1 MERTNNI
8 KFYLQKKHLGGI
20 NNQKGGLFEDY
31 YAVYQIVSYIPKYK
45 NSFDNV
51 KFQTQLEDTFVDDM
65 LISNSEQNI
74 YHQLKNTQSLSWG
87 KVDKQGDIAFD
98 FAHQIEDC
106 EERGEKFAL
115 KLVYSLKDSKVDEQM
130 PKEIKEQTL
139 TEYFDYSAD
148 LNSLVIKSE
157 PLKQVLRNITPNGEK
172 APTDDLANIAYV
184 FLGVWKGCNSKDKI
198 SLAYII
204 NKVESFK
211 HINLNIYSDVNINE
225 QCKQILDAIEG
236 FEYNISGRMFYW
248 NIGRMNGN
256 CPWPDEIETEI
267 INQHPKDKWELMSLL
282 S

>member
-1 MERTNNI
+1 MERTDNI

-148 LNSLVIKSE
+148 LNSL
-157 PLKQVLRNITPNGEK
+157 ITTVP
-172 APTDDLANIAYV
+172 
-184 FLGVWKGCNSKDKI
+184 
-198 SLAYII
+198 
-204 NKVESFK
+204 
-211 HINLNIYSDVNINE
+211 
-225 QCKQILDAIEG
+225 
-236 FEYNISGRMFYW
+236 
-248 NIGRMNGN
+248 
-256 CPWPDEIETEI
+256 
-267 INQHPKDKWELMSLL
+267 
-282 S
+282 